1 MQRPNHF
8 RADGFRPR
16 RFRRGLVV
24 LAAAVLGSTAL
35 AGCSSDGPGQIRV
48 MAAASLVD
56 VMEPLSDAYGD
67 EHDGA
72 RVQVDAAASSAL
84 VQRLRSGADADVLIT
99 ADTATMDRAVA
110 DGLAADPV
118 VVATNELVIVVPAG
132 NPGEV
137 TGLETFTRAGTRT
150 VICAAEVPCG
160 RAAEKALSAIGGT
173 PQPLTRAVDVRAALG
188 AVTSGEANA
197 ALVYETDA
205 RSAGDTVDVVE
216 FPNAPV
222 NRYPAAAV
230 TDEGQAFVDL
240 LVSPRGREILA
251 DAGFGLP

>member
-1 MQRPNHF
+1 MQLSNRF
-8 RADGFRPR
+8 RATSVRPR
-16 RFRRGLVV
+16 RFRRGMVV
-24 LAAAVLGSTAL
+24 LAAAVLGLTAL
-35 AGCSSDGPGQIRV
+35 AGCSSDDPGQIRV
-48 MAAASLVD
+48 VAAASLVD
-56 VMEPLSDAYGD
+56 VMEPLSAAYSD

-72 RVQVDAAASSAL
+72 QVQVDAAASSAL

-99 ADTATMDRAVA
+99 ADTATMDRAVD
-110 DGLAADPV
+110 DGLATDPV
-118 VVATNELVIVVPAG
+118 VVATNKLVIVVPAG

-137 TGLETFTRAGTRT
+137 TGLEAFTQAGTRT

-160 RAAEKALSAIGGT
+160 RAAEKALGAIGGT
-173 PQPLTRAVDVRAALG
+173 PQPMTRAVDVRAALG

-205 RSAGDTVDVVE
+205 RSAGDKVDVVE

-222 NRYPAAAV
+222 NQYPAAAV
-230 TDEGQAFVDL
+230 TDEGQEFVDL